1 LLDTLGPAY
10 GHLHP
15 LISRGRL
22 AERDALTGLGSKPKV
37 GRGGT
42 NVKARV
48 AGSADISAVA
58 STLVEAFFLDPVWGW
73 AFSDPLQR
81 KAQHF
86 AWFHLLIGSAIE
98 HQWVWMTPA
107 YEAVSVWVPPGYPE
121 LSEADEARLRV
132 MLEDLVRER
141 FELLM
146 EVFDCF
152 EAAHPRTRAHY
163 YLSLL
168 GTHTDHRGSGIGM
181 GLLAANLARI
191 DAVNMPAYLESTNP
205 GNIQRYE
212 SVGFEVFET
221 FDLPDDGP
229 TVTTM
234 WREPSAQVT

>member
-1 LLDTLGPAY
+1 VVDTV
-10 GHLHP
+10 
-15 LISRGRL
+15 RL
-22 AERDALTGLGSKPKV
+22 QAKV
-37 GRGGT
+37 DGGGT

-48 AGSADISAVA
+48 ATPADISGAA
-58 STLVEAFFLDPVWGW
+58 RTLVEAFYWDPVWSW
-73 AFSDPLQR
+73 AFSDPLHR
-81 KAQHF
+81 KAQYS

-98 HQWVWMTPA
+98 RRWAWMTPG

-121 LSEADEARLRV
+121 LSEADEAKLGPT
-132 MLEDLVRER
+132 LEDLVGER

-152 EAAHPRTRAHY
+152 EAAHPRARDHY

-191 DAVNMPAYLESTNP
+191 DAVHMPAYLESSNP
-205 GNIQRYE
+205 GNLQRYE
-212 SVGFEVFET
+212 SVGFEVYGS

-234 WREPSAQVT
+234 WREPSVEVT